1 MHHDPSW
8 ETAFLI
14 AALVVVGVI
23 ILVALLWPLANKLFF
38 FDWPPLYEWQ
48 QARRPL
54 RRIDQWRVIWAT
66 DRNHLVGRAELADAQ
81 LAYARY
87 RQARAQRALDR
98 QRRRR
103 GWQVVALVLQGI
115 AVAGFTALAAA
126 HSRQRVVYSL
136 LAAGQALGILGNVL
150 ESSRSLSRRVER
162 MARLQTQIKDRI
174 YVG

>member
-23 ILVALLWPLANKLFF
+23 ILVALLRPLASKLFF

-66 DRNHLVGRAELADAQ
+66 DRNHLVDRAELADAQ

-115 AVAGFTALAAA
+115 AVAPFAALAVA
-126 HSRQRVVYSL
+126 HSQQRVVYSL
-136 LAAGQALGILGNVL
+136 LAAGQALGILGSVL

>member
-1 MHHDPSW
+1 MHHDLSW

-14 AALVVVGVI
+14 GALGVVGVI
-23 ILVALLWPLANKLFF
+23 ILVALLRPLANKLFF
-38 FDWPPLYEWQ
+38 FDWPPLYDWQ

-54 RRIDQWRVIWAT
+54 RRVDQWRVIRAT
-66 DRNHLVGRAELADAQ
+66 GRNHLVGRAALADAQ

-87 RQARAQRALDR
+87 CQARAQRALDR

-103 GWQVVALVLQGI
+103 GWRVGALLLQGI

-126 HSRQRVVYSL
+126 HSQQRVVYGL
-136 LAAGQALGILGNVL
+136 GAAGQALGILGGLL

-162 MARLQTQIKDRI
+162 MTRLQAQIEDRV